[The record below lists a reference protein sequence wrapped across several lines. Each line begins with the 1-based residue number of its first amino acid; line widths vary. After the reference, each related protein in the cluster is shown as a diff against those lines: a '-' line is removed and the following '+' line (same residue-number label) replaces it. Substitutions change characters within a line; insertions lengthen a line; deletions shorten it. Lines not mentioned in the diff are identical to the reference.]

1 MLNFLFKNTC
11 LMQSAEDEHTFY
23 LCKKNKRYIFRDG
36 KYCGWY
42 RP

>member
-1 MLNFLFKNTC
+1 MLNFLLKNPC

>member
-1 MLNFLFKNTC
+1 MLNFLLKNTC

-23 LCKKNKRYIFRDG
+23 LGKKNKRYIFRDG

>member
-1 MLNFLFKNTC
+1 MLNFLLKNTC

-23 LCKKNKRYIFRDG
+23 FCKKNKRSIFRDG
-36 KYCGWY
+36 KDCGWY